1 MYQIYVKQKGFY
13 PYEYMSDHEKFRKF
27 PSKEKLYSSLTDRK
41 SNNKEYEHFPNF
53 SKKFEM
59 KMIKDYHDLHLKYD
73 VLLLADVF
81 ENLEIIA

>member
-1 MYQIYVKQKGFY
+1 
-13 PYEYMSDHEKFRKF
+13 MSDHEKFRKF

-41 SNNKEYEHFPNF
+41 SNNKEYKHFPNF

-81 ENLEIIA
+81 ENLEIRA